1 MEIKRKIVVVG
12 LPIWWPEV
20 VRLVCCGFGADSV
33 EGGGIGGGSN
43 GGVGGNGGFAAEN
56 GGFAAKNGGLI

>member
-1 MEIKRKIVVVG
+1 MVVG

-20 VRLVCCGFGADSV
+20 VRLVRFGSRANSV

-43 GGVGGNGGFAAEN
+43 GGIGGDGGFAAEN
-56 GGFAAKNGGLI
+56 GGLI